1 MTAAGGAGPVRAARD
16 RLVADETLRGRYFGR
31 KLSAVLD
38 EVMAAVLDRFA
49 DTPIALVALGSY
61 ARRELCPGSDV
72 DALLLHDD
80 GTDAGEIAD
89 ALWYPLWDA
98 GFVLGHAT
106 RTVGE
111 SRALAATDLDT
122 LTGLMTA
129 RVVGGALAGAAE
141 ELITDARRLP
151 RKRRAGVLD
160 ALADAATLRRLR
172 PGLVAEMLEP
182 NLKDGAGGLRDL
194 QALAWAGWVIGDR
207 DGTGGL
213 AALVAAGV
221 LHRDDVAMLDAAND
235 VLLDV
240 RVALHRATT
249 GRSDVLALQ
258 DQDAVAALLGF
269 ADADVMIRD
278 LAAAARKV
286 AWVSDDAWSR
296 LRAPAGR
303 RVRRAARV
311 AELAPGIVERDHRL
325 HLTATDIDGALL
337 VRVARVAAEQGLSLD
352 RSALA
357 QLRVV
362 EEVDWDESTRRDF
375 VATLRA
381 GRAVVEVFEA
391 LDHENLVRVLLPEWE
406 HVRFR
411 PQRNAYHR
419 FTVDRHLLETV
430 AEAAGLL
437 DRPDAPE
444 ARGAAELERPAV
456 LLLGALLHDIAKGRP
471 GDHAVVGA
479 RVAEDVGARLG
490 LPGPAVA
497 DLAWLVREHLL
508 MADTATRRDLADPV
522 AIERFV
528 AHDVTA
534 ERLRLLTLLT
544 VADSRA
550 TGPAAW
556 GPGKAALVRELA
568 DRAGAAV
575 AGRPVRPDVVEA
587 ALPDASLAGPGVVVQ
602 WQRLDDGRWR
612 AGVGAPD
619 RPGLLADVAGALS
632 LEGFDIASAEGHSM
646 RGARAAEI
654 FVGVDTF
661 DRLAT
666 DDGRA
671 HAARTIEGVLAGSV
685 SVYEGIAARRAA
697 YAAGSRMP
705 TSAERVTIVQD
716 ASEEATVVEVFAPD
730 EIGLLA
736 VVARVFADLGLD
748 VTLAKVS
755 TTGELAVDVFYV
767 QEHAAKVTDPLR
779 LASLERRLLAALSR
793 G

>member
-1 MTAAGGAGPVRAARD
+1 MTLGRDPGSLRPARD
-16 RLVADETLRGRYFGR
+16 RLVADETLRGESFGR
-31 KLSAVLD
+31 ALSAVVD
-38 EVMAAVLDRFA
+38 DAMAAVLRRFA
-49 DTPIALVALGSY
+49 DAPIALVALGSY
-61 ARRELCPGSDV
+61 ARRELCPASDV
-72 DALLLHDD
+72 DALLLYD
-80 GTDAGEIAD
+80 GRADIGEIAD
-89 ALWYPLWDA
+89 AFWYPLWDA
-98 GFVLGHAT
+98 GFVLGHAA
-106 RTVGE
+106 RTAKE
-111 SRALAATDLDT
+111 CRALAATDLDT
-122 LTGLMTA
+122 LTGFMTA
-129 RVVGGALAGAAE
+129 RVIGGARSPVAE
-141 ELITDARRLP
+141 ELIADARCLP
-151 RKRRAGVLD
+151 RRRRAAVLD

-182 NLKDGAGGLRDL
+182 NVKEGAGGLRDL
-194 QALAWAGWVIGDR
+194 QALTWAGWVI
-207 DGTGGL
+207 DGPGGVES
-213 AALVAAGV
+213 LVEADV
-221 LHRDDVAMLDAAND
+221 LHPADLAMLRAANG
-235 VLLDV
+235 VLLDA
-240 RVALHRATT
+240 RVALHRATA
-249 GRSDVLALQ
+249 GHSDVLALQ
-258 DQDAVAALLGF
+258 DQDAVAARLGHPD
-269 ADADVMIRD
+269 ADAMIRD
-278 LAAAARKV
+278 VAAAARTV

-296 LRAPAGR
+296 LRPRSAGR
-303 RVRRAARV
+303 SRRRGP
-311 AELAPGIVERDHRL
+311 EHHLAPGVVERDRRVQVS
-325 HLTATDIDGALL
+325 ASEVDGALL
-337 VRVARVAAEQGLSLD
+337 VRVARVAAEQELRVG
-352 RSALA
+352 RTALA
-357 QLRVV
+357 QLRRV
-362 EEVDWDESTRRDF
+362 EAVGWDDSTRRDL
-375 VATLRA
+375 VALLRS
-381 GRAVVEVFEA
+381 GRAAVDVFEA

-444 ARGAAELERPAV
+444 ARGASELEEPAV

-479 RVAEDVGARLG
+479 RVAAGVGTRLG
-490 LPGPAVA
+490 LPPPAVE

-522 AIERFV
+522 TVERFL
-528 AHDVTA
+528 AHGMTA

-556 GPGKAALVRELA
+556 SPGKAALVRELH
-568 DRAGAAV
+568 DRAAAAV
-575 AGRPVRPDVVEA
+575 AGRPVAPEVADA
-587 ALPDASLAGPGVVVQ
+587 GLPDASLAGPGVVVR

-646 RGARAAEI
+646 SGGRAAEI

-666 DDGRA
+666 EGGRTQ
-671 HAARTIEGVLAGSV
+671 AANTIEAVLTGSV
-685 SVYEGIAARRAA
+685 SVHEGIAKRRAA
-697 YAAGSRMP
+697 YGDGGVP
-705 TSAERVTIVQD
+705 DTVELRVTIVQD
-716 ASEEATVVEVFAPD
+716 ASADSTVVEVFAPD
-730 EIGLLA
+730 QIGLLA
-736 VVARVFADLGLD
+736 VVAGVFADLELD
-748 VTLAKVS
+748 VTLAKVA

-767 QEHAAKVTDPLR
+767 RDHGDKLTDPTR